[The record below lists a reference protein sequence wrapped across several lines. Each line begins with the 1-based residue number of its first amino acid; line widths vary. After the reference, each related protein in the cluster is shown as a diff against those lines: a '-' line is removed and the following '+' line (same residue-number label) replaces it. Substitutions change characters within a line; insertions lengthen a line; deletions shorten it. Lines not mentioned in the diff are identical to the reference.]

1 MSESVR
7 NINFEDEFDFQTSR
21 SSGPGGQHANKT
33 ETRVTLRFDVNA
45 SAHLSEVQKKRI
57 FEKLGNAINNEGELL
72 ISSQESRSQPQ
83 NKEIC
88 IARFYDMISK
98 ALKKPKKRKYTKPT
112 RASRKRRLDEKR
124 QHSEKKARRQKP
136 DL

>member
-1 MSESVR
+1 MSDIR
-7 NINFEDEFDFQTSR
+7 NIDFEDEFDFQTSR

-45 SAHLSEVQKKRI
+45 SAHLSEAQKARI
-57 FEKLGNAINNEGELL
+57 FEKLGNAINSEGVLL
-72 ISSQESRSQPQ
+72 ITSQESRSQQQ

-88 IARFYDMISK
+88 ITQFYDSIAA
-98 ALKKPKKRKYTKPT
+98 ALKKPKKRKPTKPT
-112 RASRKRRLDEKR
+112 KASKKRRLENKR
-124 QHSEKKARRQKP
+124 QHAEKKARRQKP